1 MRVAPIDLFHRTGE
15 TASPEIH
22 RIAAQTVQTKSPH
35 WVSPPAKPAGMST
48 KIRRRVGR
56 SRVSLRGIGGEG
68 WPKQSPPVPDPAFLL
83 GELAN
88 LLRPG
93 GILVLEVPNFGADDA
108 RRLGADRIHANS
120 CEHHVNSTPDSL
132 TKLVTAAGLQVEHAV
147 QFSSSVYESPERT
160 LELRNAAPLEHVA
173 WPSPDLMRIIAR
185 APILPAPS

>member
-22 RIAAQTVQTKSPH
+22 RIAAQTVLTKWPH
-35 WVSPPAKPAGMST
+35 WVSPPTKPAGMST

-68 WPKQSPPVPDPAFLL
+68 WPKQSPPVPDPASLL

-88 LLRPG
+88 LISPG

-108 RRLGADRIHANS
+108 RGLRADWTYADRD
-120 CEHHVNSTPDSL
+120 EHRVHFTPDGL

-147 QFSSSVYESPERT
+147 QFSSSVYKSPERT
-160 LELRNAAPLEHVA
+160 LELRNAALLDRVA